1 MKSSVGKLKDRKLS
15 CIPHNM
21 DNYLSFTLDNLGFI
35 DSHHFMNAPLSTL
48 EENLSE
54 MGGDM
59 FPTLKSHFD
68 DEQEM

>member
-1 MKSSVGKLKDRKLS
+1 
-15 CIPHNM
+15 M